1 MASEPATKKMKVET
15 EESLL
20 EEIDTCQNEIDA
32 LNEQASEE
40 ILKIEQKYNKL
51 RKPFYEK
58 RSTIISKVDK
68 FWVTTFINHPRIS
81 GILQDQEEDCLHYM
95 TKLHVEDFDD
105 VKTGYSI
112 SFHFKENP
120 YFENEVLTK
129 EFHLAAENSAP
140 DFVQSSTSTP
150 IKWKEGKDLLKE
162 LQSMPQ
168 ASKKR
173 DLHNEHKSFFD
184 WFCDTSDP
192 VNDDLAE
199 LIKDDVWPNPLQFFL
214 VPDIGVYNDEES
226 SAEEEEDENEI
237 KDSESECE
245 SEDLKEEQGDDE

>member
-1 MASEPATKKMKVET
+1 MASSEPATKKQKKESQT

-20 EEIDTCQNEIDA
+20 EEIDTCQNEIDG

-58 RSTIISKVDK
+58 RSNIISKVEK

-81 GILQDQEEDCLHYM
+81 SILQDQEEDCLHYM

-105 VKTGYSI
+105 VKTGYRI
-112 SFHFKENP
+112 SFSFKENP
-120 YFENEVLTK
+120 YFENETITK
-129 EFHLAAENSAP
+129 EFHLAAENSNT
-140 DFVQSSTSTP
+140 DFIQTSTSTA

-162 LQSMPQ
+162 LQSKPL
-168 ASKKR
+168 SNKKR
-173 DLHNEHKSFFD
+173 DIDHKSFFD
-184 WFCDTSDP
+184 WFCDNSDP

-199 LIKDDVWPNPLQFFL
+199 LIKDDIWPNPLQYFL

-226 SAEEEEDENEI
+226 SADDSEGDEDEEE
-237 KDSESECE
+237 C
-245 SEDLKEEQGDDE
+245 EDLEEEQEDDDAE